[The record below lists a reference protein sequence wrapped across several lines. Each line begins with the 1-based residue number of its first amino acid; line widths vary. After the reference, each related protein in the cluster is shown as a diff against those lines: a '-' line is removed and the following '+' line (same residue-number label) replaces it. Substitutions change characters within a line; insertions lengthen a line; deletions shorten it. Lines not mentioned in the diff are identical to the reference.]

1 MGNKVPLFSHARHIN
16 HKKYAV
22 KGHGGYSACAIK
34 CQVSCSVCA
43 IKGHGGYSACGKRS
57 WRLFRM
63 SGKPAKPWV
72 TTVTTVTTVDDSDS
86 YDGYDS

>member
-22 KGHGGYSACAIK
+22 KG
-34 CQVSCSVCA
+34 QR
-43 IKGHGGYSACGKRS
+43 GYSACGKRS
-57 WRLFRM
+57 GGLFRM

-86 YDGYDS
+86 YDGSWTYHISQIKSRQ